1 MTKVLLIRHGQT
13 VWNQGGKYQ
22 GHTDVQLSE
31 EGREQARRLRQRFIN
46 DRIDAFYASDLSR
59 AMETASIIAEGRG
72 APVVPVPALRE
83 LNFGVWEG
91 LTYQEILAGY
101 GYLAERWYIDPTGL
115 AIPNGETFEELKE
128 RSYRVM
134 QDLVARHPGQT
145 ILVVSHGGTIRAI
158 ICAVLD
164 LDLKNIWSF
173 RQDNTAVNIIDF
185 YEQRAVLSLLN
196 DTHHLNG

>member
-13 VWNQGGKYQ
+13 VWNRGGKYQ